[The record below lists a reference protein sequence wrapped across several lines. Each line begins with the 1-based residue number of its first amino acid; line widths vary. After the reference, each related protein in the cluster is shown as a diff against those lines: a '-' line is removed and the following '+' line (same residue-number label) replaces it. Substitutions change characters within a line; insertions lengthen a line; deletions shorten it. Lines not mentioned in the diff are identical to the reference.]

1 MMRESELAREELQE
15 KLVQIAEQLKE
26 DTLLKENYQESLIAE
41 IRQLKA
47 EIEELKQKLS
57 AQRQEHIQEMA

>member
-1 MMRESELAREELQE
+1 MRESELAREELQE

>member
-1 MMRESELAREELQE
+1 M
-15 KLVQIAEQLKE
+15 
-26 DTLLKENYQESLIAE
+26 LKENYQESLIAE

-57 AQRQEHIQEMA
+57 AQRQEHI